1 MARQIMSKKL
11 YSSIKKSVFG
21 NLSVYLLQIISMIF
35 YARMFTPAEFGIVAS
50 VQVFV
55 IFFQLFSDLGLSPAL
70 LSLEKIKD
78 ELRDSVFT
86 FTIVLGAVIGFI
98 FYGFTFFLNI
108 YYENPLYSFYG
119 IFISISIVLQTMT
132 TIPTVALHRE
142 TKFYTIAS
150 VNILSEIL
158 SFIVVLAL
166 YNFDYGVVILFIR
179 LLLFSI
185 IRFFLLYILSK
196 NTLLKLAKLNFDF
209 RHLSEVMRFS
219 SFQFLFNIVN
229 YFSRNLDNI
238 LIGKYLSIEA
248 LGIYDKSYQ
257 LMRYPLQ
264 LITYS
269 INPAIQPILSGEER
283 ELIISEHNKLIEKLL
298 VMSVPIALFMGI
310 NSEKIVLLLFGE
322 QWNKVGVLVSIMS
335 FIIPI
340 QMVLSTSG
348 AFFQS
353 LKKPQLLF
361 YSGAIAALINI
372 TFIITGVYLGSIVSV
387 AICLCISYSLSFI
400 VIYHVL
406 FKYAFCIPCSDF
418 YRIIVKIICRY
429 APVIVL
435 YSGIVTLFFVS
446 TDILFFDLLISGI
459 LLLLLLTIF
468 NLNMLKATLLTS
480 K

>member
-1 MARQIMSKKL
+1 MSQKL

-21 NLSVYLLQIISMIF
+21 NLSFYLLQIISMIF

-86 FTIVLGAVIGFI
+86 FTIVLGVVIGLI

-108 YYENPLYSFYG
+108 YYENPSYSFYG
-119 IFISISIVLQTMT
+119 IFISIAIIFQTT
-132 TIPTVALHRE
+132 ATIPTVALHRE
-142 TKFYTIAS
+142 TKFYAIAA
-150 VNILSEIL
+150 VNIFSEIFT
-158 SFIVVLAL
+158 FIVVMVL
-166 YNFDYGVVILFIR
+166 YSLDYGVVILFIR
-179 LLLFSI
+179 ILLFSI
-185 IRFFLLYILSK
+185 LRFLLLYILSR
-196 NTLLKLAKLNFDF
+196 NTILKLAKLSVNFS
-209 RHLSEVMRFS
+209 HLSEVMRFS
-219 SFQFLFNIVN
+219 LFQFSFNVVN

-269 INPAIQPILSGEER
+269 INPAIQPILSGEKR
-283 ELIISEHNKLIEKLL
+283 ELIIVEHNKLIEKLL
-298 VMSVPIALFMGI
+298 VISIPIALFMGI
-310 NSEKIVLLLFGE
+310 NSEHVVLVLFGE
-322 QWNKVGVLVSIMS
+322 QWGKVNVLVSILS
-335 FIIPI
+335 CIIPI

-361 YSGAIAALINI
+361 YSGAIAAVINI
-372 TFIITGVYLGSIVSV
+372 AFIITGVYLGNIVSV
-387 AICLCISYSLSFI
+387 AICLCISYTLSFI

-406 FKYAFCIPCSDF
+406 FKYAFCISCFDF
-418 YRIIVKIICRY
+418 YRTIVKITWCY
-429 APVIVL
+429 APVILL
-435 YSGIVTLFFVS
+435 YPVIIWQLSIS
-446 TDILFFDLLISGI
+446 TNIIFFDLLLSGTLLLI
-459 LLLLLLTIF
+459 LLAIF
-468 NLNMLKATLLTS
+468 NFNMLKVTLLP
-480 K
+480 KNKVNNE

>member
-1 MARQIMSKKL
+1 MSKKL
-11 YSSIKKSVFG
+11 YSSIKKSLFG

-70 LSLEKIKD
+70 LSLEKIRND
-78 ELRDSVFT
+78 LRDSVFT
-86 FTIVLGAVIGFI
+86 FTIVLGVVIGFI

-119 IFISISIVLQTMT
+119 IFISIAIVLQTMT

-142 TKFYTIAS
+142 TKFYAIAS
-150 VNILSEIL
+150 VNLISEVI
-158 SFIVVLAL
+158 SFIVVIAL
-166 YNFDYGVVILFIR
+166 YNLDYGVVILFIR
-179 LLLFSI
+179 ILLFSI
-185 IRFFLLYILSK
+185 IRFILLYLLSR
-196 NTLLKLAKLNFDF
+196 NTYIKRAKLNFNF
-209 RHLSEVMRFS
+209 RHLTEVMRFS

-269 INPAIQPILSGEER
+269 LNPAIQPILSGEKK
-283 ELIISEHNKLIEKLL
+283 ELIIKEHNKLIEKLL
-298 VMSVPIALFMGI
+298 VMSIPIALFLGI
-310 NSEKIVLLLFGE
+310 NSEQIVLLLFGD
-322 QWNKVGVLVSIMS
+322 QWSKVNTLVSILS

-361 YSGAIAALINI
+361 YSGAIAAFINI
-372 TFIITGVYLGSIVSV
+372 AFIITGVYLGSIITV

-406 FKYAFCIPCSDF
+406 FKYAFCISCGDF
-418 YRIIVKIICRY
+418 YRIIAKTTWYY
-429 APVIVL
+429 APVILL
-435 YSGIVTLFFVS
+435 YFAIMSQLSISTNIV
-446 TDILFFDLLISGI
+446 FFDLLISGI
-459 LLLLLLTIF
+459 LLLILLAIF
-468 NLNMLKATLLTS
+468 NLNLLKNTLLTS
-480 K
+480 N